1 MESLDD
7 GELLHVATAALHA
20 VDAQGGIV
28 LSRLLGLDLGQGLD
42 RSQAT
47 VLGQRQR
54 DLLKSISEGSE
65 VETNVNMTGETLW
78 G

>member
-7 GELLHVATAALHA
+7 GELLHVPTAALHA